1 MIIGEINIMIKR
13 NSGLGFSVFL
23 GMLFLISPF
32 KSWSQGDSKFKL
44 WYDKPAENWVEALPV
59 GNGRLGAMVYG
70 DPREEVIQL
79 NENTVWAGGPNRNYN
94 PEAKEYLPEVQEL
107 LFEGKSAEAQEL
119 VNEHFISKKSHGM
132 PYQTVGNLKLSFPN
146 HDNYTDYY
154 RELDLETAVTTTRY
168 KAGGVGYETRVFAS
182 HPDQVIVVE
191 IKADK
196 PGALNF
202 TATMDRPG
210 GAEVSAEIG
219 TLKLNGKTSDFEGVE
234 GKVEFQAITKIQTEG
249 GELISENNTLKIQNA
264 NSATMYI
271 SIASN
276 FKNYKDLSID
286 EEAKA
291 EKYLSALEKKRSEEI
306 YQTHLEDYQTY
317 FNRVSLDLGETEAAK
332 LPTNERIIK
341 FKTGDDP
348 GLVSL
353 YFQFGRYLLITSSRA
368 GTQPANLQGIW
379 NDQLTPAWD
388 SKYTVNINAEMNY
401 WPAEITNLPEFH
413 EPLIQMVKELSEV
426 GRKTA
431 KDMYGAEGWVMHH
444 NTDIWRMTGAIDGSY
459 WGMWPMGGVWLSQH
473 LFDKYDFSGDKEF
486 LRFAYPIVKEASR
499 FYLDFMIKEPENNW
513 LVVSPSIS
521 PEHAPT
527 AHPKSSLI
535 YGATMDNQ
543 LIFDLFSRT
552 AKAAEILGEDEAFIA
567 ELNEKLQQLPPM
579 QIGSWGQLQEWIK
592 DWDDPNS
599 DHRHVSHLYGLYP
612 SNQISPYRNPE
623 LFEAAKTS
631 LGARGDESTG
641 WSMGWKVNLWARLL
655 DGDHALKLIKDQL
668 TPSMQEGHSEKGGT
682 YPNLFDAHPPFQID
696 GNFGCTAGI
705 AEMLVQSHDGAIHLL
720 PALPEAWSEGIVS
733 GIRARGGF
741 EVDLEWENN
750 KPANILI
757 KSELGGVARIRSYH
771 PLAGKGLKEATG
783 DNDNP
788 YYELS
793 EIKEPI
799 IPDGLEV
806 QKPTLSKVYE
816 YDLETSKEKEYVIK
830 IHNHNQSDN

>member
-1 MIIGEINIMIKR
+1 MGIGKIKIST
-13 NSGLGFSVFL
+13 NSYSSIGFSVFL
-23 GMLFLISPF
+23 GILFLISPF
-32 KSWSQGDSKFKL
+32 QSRSQDSQLKL
-44 WYDKPAENWVEALPV
+44 WYDKPAEKWVEALPV

-70 DPREEVIQL
+70 DPQEEIIQL
-79 NENTVWAGGPNRNYN
+79 NENTIWAGQPNRNDN
-94 PEAKEYLPEVQEL
+94 PEAKAYLPEVQKL

-119 VNEHFISKKSHGM
+119 VNQQFISKTSHGM
-132 PYQTVGNLKLSFPN
+132 PYQTAGNLKLSFPN
-146 HDNYTDYY
+146 HQNYTEYY

-168 KAGGVGYETRVFAS
+168 RVGGVGYETKVFAS

-191 IKADK
+191 ITADK
-196 PGALNF
+196 PGTLNF

-210 GAEVSAEIG
+210 GAEVSTENG
-219 TLKLNGKTSDFEGVE
+219 TLKLHGKTSDFEGIE
-234 GKVEFQAITKIQTEG
+234 GKVEFLAISKIQTESG
-249 GELISENNTLKIQNA
+249 KITSENEALNIQNA
-264 NSATMYI
+264 NSATLYI

-276 FKNYKDLSID
+276 FKNYKVLNIN

-291 EKYLSALEKKRSEEI
+291 EEYLSAIEKKKSAEI
-306 YQTHLEDYQTY
+306 YKTHLQDYQTY

-332 LPTNERIIK
+332 LPTNERIIN
-341 FKTGDDP
+341 FKTGNDP
-348 GLVSL
+348 ALVSL
-353 YFQFGRYLLITSSRA
+353 YFQFGRYLLITSSRP

-388 SKYTVNINAEMNY
+388 SKYTVNINTEMNY

-486 LRFAYPIVKEASR
+486 LRSVYPIVKEASK
-499 FYLDFMIKEPENNW
+499 FYLDFMIREPDNNW

-527 AHPKSSLI
+527 AHPESSLS

-552 AKAAEILGEDEAFIA
+552 AKAAKILGDDEAFIA
-567 ELNEKLQQLPPM
+567 ELNEKLQLLPPM

-631 LGARGDESTG
+631 LVARGDESTG

-705 AEMLVQSHDGAIHLL
+705 AEMLMQSHDGAIHIL
-720 PALPEAWSEGIVS
+720 PALPADWSKGKVS
-733 GIRARGGF
+733 GLRARGGF

-750 KPANILI
+750 KPKTMVVQSI
-757 KSELGGVARIRSYH
+757 LGGNFRIRSYH
-771 PLAGKGLKEATG
+771 PLSGEGLKDVTG
-783 DNDNP
+783 NNSNP
-788 YYELS
+788 YYQVS
-793 EIKEPI
+793 EIKDPI
-799 IPDGLEV
+799 TAQNIDV
-806 QKPTLSKVYE
+806 QKPTLMKVYE
-816 YDLETSKEKEYVIK
+816 YDLATSKGGKYIIK
-830 IHNHNQSDN
+830 IDADK

>member
-1 MIIGEINIMIKR
+1 M
-13 NSGLGFSVFL
+13 
-23 GMLFLISPF
+23 ISPF
-32 KSWSQGDSKFKL
+32 QSWSQDSQLKL
-44 WYDKPAENWVEALPV
+44 WYDKPAEKWVEALPV

-70 DPREEVIQL
+70 DPQEEVIQL
-79 NENTVWAGGPNRNYN
+79 NENTVWAGGPNRNDN
-94 PEAKEYLPEVQEL
+94 PEAKKYLPEVQKL

-119 VNEHFISKKSHGM
+119 VNQHFISKTSHGM
-132 PYQTVGNLKLSFPN
+132 PYQTAGNLKLSFPN
-146 HDNYTDYY
+146 HQNYTEYY

-168 KAGGVGYETRVFAS
+168 RVGGVGYENKVFAS
-182 HPDQVIVVE
+182 HPDQVIVVQ
-191 IKADK
+191 ITADK
-196 PGALNF
+196 PGTLNF
-202 TATMDRPG
+202 SATIDRPG
-210 GAEVSAEIG
+210 GAEVSTENG
-219 TLKLNGKTSDFEGVE
+219 TLKLHGKTSDFEGIE
-234 GKVEFQAITKIQTEG
+234 GKVEFLAITKIQTEG
-249 GELISENNTLKIQNA
+249 GKITSEDEALKIQDA
-264 NSATMYI
+264 NSATLYI

-291 EKYLSALEKKRSEEI
+291 EEYLSAIEKKKSAGI
-306 YQTHLEDYQTY
+306 YKTHLEDYQTY
-317 FNRVSLDLGETEAAK
+317 FNRVSLDLGETKAAK
-332 LPTNERIIK
+332 LPTNERIIN
-341 FKTGDDP
+341 FKTGNDP
-348 GLVSL
+348 ALVSL
-353 YFQFGRYLLITSSRA
+353 YFQFGRYLLITSSRP

-388 SKYTVNINAEMNY
+388 SKYTVNINTEMNY

-431 KDMYGAEGWVMHH
+431 KDMYGADGWVMHH

-486 LRFAYPIVKEASR
+486 LKSVYSIVKEASK
-499 FYLDFMIKEPENNW
+499 FYLDFMIREPENNW

-527 AHPKSSLI
+527 AHPESSLT

-552 AKAAEILGEDEAFIA
+552 AKAAEILGDDKDFIA

-631 LGARGDESTG
+631 LVARGDESTG

-705 AEMLVQSHDGAIHLL
+705 AEMLLQSHDGAIHIL
-720 PALPEAWSEGIVS
+720 PALPADWSKGKVS
-733 GIRARGGF
+733 GLRARGGF

-750 KPANILI
+750 KP
-757 KSELGGVARIRSYH
+757 KTMVVQSTLGGNCRIRSYH
-771 PLAGKGLKEATG
+771 PLSGKGLKDVTG
-783 DNDNP
+783 NNSNP
-788 YYELS
+788 YYQVS
-793 EIKEPI
+793 EIKDPI
-799 IPDGLEV
+799 TAQNLDV
-806 QKPTLSKVYE
+806 QKPTLKKIYE
-816 YDLETSKEKEYVIK
+816 YDLTTSKGGKYIIK
-830 IHNHNQSDN
+830 IDADK

>member
-1 MIIGEINIMIKR
+1 MGIGKIKIST
-13 NSGLGFSVFL
+13 NSYSSIGFSVLL
-23 GMLFLISPF
+23 GILFLISPF
-32 KSWSQGDSKFKL
+32 QSWSQDSQLKL
-44 WYDKPAENWVEALPV
+44 WYNEPAEKWVEALPV

-70 DPREEVIQL
+70 DPQEEVVQL
-79 NENTVWAGGPNRNYN
+79 NENTIWAGQPNRNDN
-94 PEAKEYLPEVQEL
+94 PEAKKYLPEVQKL

-119 VNEHFISKKSHGM
+119 VNQHFISKSSHGM
-132 PYQTVGNLKLSFPN
+132 PYQTAGNLKLSFPN
-146 HDNYTDYY
+146 HKKYTEYY

-168 KAGGVGYETRVFAS
+168 RVGGVGYETKVFTS
-182 HPDQVIVVE
+182 HPDQVIVVQ
-191 IKADK
+191 ITADK

-202 TATMDRPG
+202 TAMMDRPG
-210 GAEVSAEIG
+210 GAQVSAENE
-219 TLKLNGKTSDFEGVE
+219 TLKLHGKTSDFEGIE
-234 GKVEFQAITKIQTEG
+234 GKVEFLAITKIQTESG
-249 GELISENNTLKIQNA
+249 KITSENKSLKIQDA
-264 NSATMYI
+264 NSATLYI

-276 FKNYKDLSID
+276 FKNYKNLSID

-291 EKYLSALEKKRSEEI
+291 EEYLSAIERKESAEI
-306 YQTHLEDYQTY
+306 YKTHLQDYQTY

-332 LPTNERIIK
+332 LPTDERIK
-341 FKTGDDP
+341 NFKTGNDP
-348 GLVSL
+348 ALVSL
-353 YFQFGRYLLITSSRA
+353 YFQFGRYLLITSSRP

-413 EPLIQMVKELSEV
+413 APLIQMVKELSEV

-431 KDMYGAEGWVMHH
+431 KDMYGADGWVMHH

-486 LRFAYPIVKEASR
+486 LGSVYPIVKEASK
-499 FYLDFMIKEPENNW
+499 FYLDFMIREPENNW

-527 AHPKSSLI
+527 AHPGSSLS

-552 AKAAEILGEDEAFIA
+552 AKAAEILGDDEDFIV

-592 DWDDPNS
+592 DWDDPSS

-631 LGARGDESTG
+631 LVARGDESTG

-668 TPSMQEGHSEKGGT
+668 TPSMQEGHSEQGGT

-705 AEMLVQSHDGAIHLL
+705 AEMLLQSHDGAIHIL
-720 PALPEAWSEGIVS
+720 PALPADWSKGQVS
-733 GIRARGGF
+733 GLRAHGGF

-750 KPANILI
+750 KPENILI
-757 KSELGGVARIRSYH
+757 KSQLGGVVRIRSYT
-771 PLAGKGLKEATG
+771 PLEGEGLEEATG
-783 DNDNP
+783 DNTNQFYNLP
-788 YYELS
+788 
-793 EIKEPI
+793 EIKQPLISEGADLTPVEI
-799 IPDGLEV
+799 
-806 QKPTLSKVYE
+806 QKVYE
-816 YDLETSKEKEYVIK
+816 YDLKTSEGEKYTLNIKE
-830 IHNHNQSDN
+830 